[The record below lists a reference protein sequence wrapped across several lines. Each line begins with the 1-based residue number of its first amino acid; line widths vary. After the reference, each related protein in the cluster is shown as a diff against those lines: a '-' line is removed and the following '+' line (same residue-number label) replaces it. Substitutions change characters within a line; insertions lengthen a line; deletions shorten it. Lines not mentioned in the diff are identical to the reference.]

1 MASKDDDFEED
12 DFTPEEYKA
21 WKKREKQRIKTV
33 LWDSKRSKEFEK
45 LRGSLAS
52 LSGVGDTLS
61 VYHTLSKDFVIRHLV
76 NIVKGL
82 LMSVVDTS
90 EDYLS
95 FKDDFIR
102 ELNRAD
108 PDVTFVDL
116 SKTVSGDAE
125 ELAAPE
131 VEEEDYASW
140 IDPEGVVT
148 MEDGTVVKQGLPAQK
163 RRRGDDEDYD
173 PGDDDD
179 DEEDDDFDSDFD
191 DSESGGYCFGRYPY
205 WIE

>member
-1 MASKDDDFEED
+1 MASNGDDFEED

-21 WKKREKQRIKTV
+21 WKRSQKQRTKTV
-33 LWDSKRSKEFEK
+33 IWEGKRSREFEK
-45 LRGSLAS
+45 MRGSLAS
-52 LSGVGDTLS
+52 LSGVGDTQS
-61 VYHTLSKDFVIRHLV
+61 VYRSLSKDFVIRHLV

-82 LMSVVDTS
+82 LMTVVDTP

-102 ELNRAD
+102 ELNMAD
-108 PDVTFVDL
+108 PDPSYVDL
-116 SKTVSGDAE
+116 SKTVSKDAE
-125 ELAAPE
+125 DLAAPE
-131 VEEEDYASW
+131 VVDDADW

-148 MEDGTVVKQGLPAQK
+148 MVDGAVVRQEPPAQK
-163 RRRGDDEDYD
+163 RRREEEDDDDEDYTD

-179 DEEDDDFDSDFD
+179 DEFDSDFD

-205 WIE
+205 WI

>member
-12 DFTPEEYKA
+12 AFTPEEYKT

-125 ELAAPE
+125 DLVAPE
-131 VEEEDYASW
+131 VEVEDATW

-148 MEDGTVVKQGLPAQK
+148 MEDGTVVKQGPPAQK
-163 RRRGDDEDYD
+163 RRREDDDEDYTD
-173 PGDDDD
+173 PGGDDDD
-179 DEEDDDFDSDFD
+179 DEFDSDFD